1 MILVSACLLGINCK
15 YNGSSSLNKGVLKFI
30 ADKGSFVACCP
41 ELLGG
46 LPIPRGP
53 YEITGG
59 TGKEVAQG
67 DAEVLSQTG
76 EDVTREFLEGAKKT
90 VNIARRNGVKLAILK
105 AKSPSCGVN
114 QIYDG
119 AFSGTLIKGDGVT
132 ATLLR
137 KEGIEL
143 ISDEEIK
150 KTCRNLSPS
159 IDYRRSQ

>member
-15 YNGSSSLNKGVLKFI
+15 YNGSSSLNKDVLKFI
-30 ADKGSFVACCP
+30 KDKGSFVACCP

-46 LPIPRGP
+46 LSIPRGP

-59 TGKEVAQG
+59 TGKEVAAG
-67 DAEVLSQTG
+67 DAKVISKTD
-76 EDVTREFLEGAKKT
+76 EDVTEAFFEGAKKT
-90 VNIARRNGVKLAILK
+90 VKIARQNGVKLAILK
-105 AKSPSCGVN
+105 ARSPSCGVN

-119 AFSGTLIKGDGVT
+119 AFSCKLISGDGVT
-132 ATLLR
+132 AALLK

-150 KTCRNLSPS
+150 NL
-159 IDYRRSQ
+159 